1 MAMETFTS
9 DPKTRAHEGRI
20 ADNIV
25 HFARTLRKAGVRVG
39 PASVVDATSATSDV
53 DGESALGSRAA
64 VPLALHPANIANTT
78 TSTSVAFTAPPHQT
92 SEANLAR
99 VPRGRAM
106 EIRPT

>member
-39 PASVVDATSATSDV
+39 PASVVDAIDA
-53 DGESALGSRAA
+53 
-64 VPLALHPANIANTT
+64 
-78 TSTSVAFTAPPHQT
+78 VAFIST
-92 SEANLAR
+92 
-99 VPRGRAM
+99 VPGCLKLQSNMLLKKLGPRDLPSWVEGFQSAGEQGR
-106 EIRPT
+106 PGD